1 MKKKTIAIIVIII
14 LLIAEIVCL
23 NFIYEKRTQLSQNE
37 YYLYV
42 SDAQYVPADENSEYE
57 YGEIIVSVQNK
68 SNLICSV
75 FPDISYGSG
84 KTPGTCYMTISPAE
98 YYSDIYAAGS
108 ADYSYYEVLM
118 PGEISRISYPLYED
132 DYNEINSIIESNGK
146 LYVSMSE
153 IWTRG
158 KCYTEAEIKGGEEK

>member
-1 MKKKTIAIIVIII
+1 MKKKTIFIIVITV
-14 LLIAEIVCL
+14 LLIAEFVCL
-23 NFIYEKRTQLSQNE
+23 YFIYEKRTQLSLNE
-37 YYLYV
+37 YYLYI
-42 SDAQYVPADENSEYE
+42 SDARYVPADENSENE

-75 FPDISYGSG
+75 FPDISFGSG
-84 KTPGTCYMTISPAE
+84 KSPEKCYMTISPAE

-118 PGEISRISYPLYED
+118 PGEISRVSYPLDED

-158 KCYTEAEIKGGEEK
+158 KCYTEVKIKGGEEK